1 VSGARTRIAA
11 VVMNDLRILRRDPA
25 FVVIFTLMPL
35 AFMAFTKG
43 AFAAGLALEYPGRGF
58 NGAEQVVPGSAVV
71 FSGFLVGNLGFAI
84 FREHSW
90 ATWDRLRASQ
100 LSAVELMAG
109 KAVGPVLVLA
119 LQLTVMLGGGA
130 ALFGLNLTGSLV
142 AFVLVA
148 VALAVMEVSL
158 GFMLLAICR
167 SVLQLNAV
175 TNLGAMML
183 GGIGGAVTPLFLL
196 PTWAQTIAP
205 LTPAYWA
212 MSGFTK
218 VTIDGGGIADVGRP
232 VLVLL
237 AYSAGF
243 LAIAAWRFR
252 TEDAKIGWA

>member
-1 VSGARTRIAA
+1 
-11 VVMNDLRILRRDPA
+11 
-25 FVVIFTLMPL
+25 
-35 AFMAFTKG
+35 
-43 AFAAGLALEYPGRGF
+43 
-58 NGAEQVVPGSAVV
+58 
-71 FSGFLVGNLGFAI
+71 
-84 FREHSW
+84 
-90 ATWDRLRASQ
+90 
-100 LSAVELMAG
+100 
-109 KAVGPVLVLA
+109 
-119 LQLTVMLGGGA
+119 
-130 ALFGLNLTGSLV
+130 V